1 MKETKLI
8 AAVVTLVLTG
18 CASDSE
24 NIPAKKVY
32 QEGESLIPV
41 LSKQK
46 RLEKS
51 IENDYEM
58 FRALNHK
65 TIKSNTEETQ
75 LRLLQQQIGNNV
87 MDLIS
92 NLTDE
97 DIIKPVI
104 IRPVNIGIDERYDSK
119 KGQLL
124 LESLLELHLS
134 KYGFTVFNDRRP
146 KGRLTGEE
154 FVLETE
160 IIAVNDKIAV
170 QTTLKLLNSNK
181 MTSTKQD
188 FISNYF
194 FKNIQDGVEVWTF
207 SRTELNG

>member
-1 MKETKLI
+1 MKEIKLI
-8 AAVVTLVLTG
+8 GGILALALTG
-18 CASDSE
+18 CASDSD
-24 NIPAKKVY
+24 NMPAKKVY

-51 IENDYEM
+51 IENDYEI
-58 FRALNHK
+58 FRALNHR

-97 DIIKPVI
+97 DIVKPVI
-104 IRPVNIGIDERYDSK
+104 IRPVNIGIDDRYDST

-207 SRTELNG
+207 SRPELNG